1 MVICQNKLNITCVL
15 RLLKNVFSI
24 FLNGVCV
31 YWLQSKRLKYLLL
44 SLLGKKAAHKHLCST
59 VGGYGINPSPKMGTY
74 IHGFLSIFAQTLLEL
89 KCVGSPHKK
98 SSIPRRQSL
107 SSPIS
112 NPRDM
117 SNKTTFS
124 PASIKHFRSALHMT
138 PVVTSH
144 QPVTV
149 NGAVNTDLLLSG
161 QGIEEGT
168 GSLLNCLLLP

>member
-15 RLLKNVFSI
+15 RLLRNVFSI

-89 KCVGSPHKK
+89 KCVGSPTRRAVYPEGKASHHPYPIQEICPIKQLFPLPR
-98 SSIPRRQSL
+98 SNISEVPSI
-107 SSPIS
+107 
-112 NPRDM
+112 
-117 SNKTTFS
+117 
-124 PASIKHFRSALHMT
+124 
-138 PVVTSH
+138 
-144 QPVTV
+144 
-149 NGAVNTDLLLSG
+149 
-161 QGIEEGT
+161 
-168 GSLLNCLLLP
+168 